1 MVARLL
7 VLFAV
12 VAGFMATDA
21 LAAARCEKL
30 IATGSA
36 DYPPFLWR
44 DPANPRVLMGADAD
58 LLKQIGQELGLKIEI
73 LYSGSR
79 AQAQEDVRTGRAD
92 LLIAARLTLAQLE
105 QMDYIN
111 PPIRQTL
118 THVWMHPQRPFPFA
132 GWDDLLGRSAQSSS
146 HTALSA
152 EFDSFA
158 RQNLAVE
165 RSPTLEAAFE
175 QLQQGKVE
183 FVLAARYPGQAVAEQ
198 KGISSELTLT
208 VPAVSGAGLYLA
220 LSHNSAC
227 NDAQLRGQLTRKM
240 TELVGSGV
248 PETLLQRNVQLWQ
261 SQQVPAVGTQKN

>member
-1 MVARLL
+1 MVSRLL

-118 THVWMHPQRPFPFA
+118 THRSEERRVGKECLP
-132 GWDDLLGRSAQSSS
+132 LLVGMICWAAQ
-146 HTALSA
+146 
-152 EFDSFA
+152 
-158 RQNLAVE
+158 
-165 RSPTLEAAFE
+165 
-175 QLQQGKVE
+175 
-183 FVLAARYPGQAVAEQ
+183 
-198 KGISSELTLT
+198 
-208 VPAVSGAGLYLA
+208 
-220 LSHNSAC
+220 LSHP
-227 NDAQLRGQLTRKM
+227 
-240 TELVGSGV
+240 VI
-248 PETLLQRNVQLWQ
+248 P
-261 SQQVPAVGTQKN
+261 P

>member
-1 MVARLL
+1 MVVRLL
-7 VLFAV
+7 MLVAV
-12 VAGFMATDA
+12 AASFWMGHA
-21 LAAARCEKL
+21 LASERCEKL
-30 IATGSA
+30 IATGSP
-36 DYPPFLWR
+36 DYPPYLWR
-44 DPANPRVLMGADAD
+44 DPANPRRLIGADAE
-58 LLKQIGQELGLKIEI
+58 LLKQIGQELGIKIDV

-79 AQAQEDVRTGRAD
+79 AQAQEEVRTGRAD

-111 PPIRQTL
+111 PAMHQTL
-118 THVWMHPQRPFPFA
+118 THVWMYKERPFPFA

-146 HTALSA
+146 HTALSE

-158 RQNLAVE
+158 RQNLSVQLA
-165 RSPTLEAAFE
+165 PTLEAAFE
-175 QLQQGKVE
+175 KLQQGQVA
-183 FVLAARYPGQAVAEQ
+183 FVLAERYPGQAVAQ
-198 KGISSELTLT
+198 QLGIVSELQLT
-208 VPAVSGAGLYLA
+208 VPAISNAGLYLA

-261 SQQVPAVGTQKN
+261 SQQVSAIGSQEN